1 MKLLKLFSLFTFSL
15 FLSASLFEVHAS
27 RGADLNQFQEIDME
41 GDLKDVSKGYNFSND
56 TVAPKKEA
64 AVTDRQVIPPPKA
77 KGRYPANTNFDP
89 SQTPA
94 YYVGPLIFLLA
105 IPLAFWILVSKKL
118 TKDENV
124 DQGKFYSKTIQF
136 KPYQTDYQKND
147 DNDEDDQFPKAS

>member
-1 MKLLKLFSLFTFSL
+1 MKILKLISFLTFSL
-15 FLSASLFEVHAS
+15 LLSAMFSNVHAS

-41 GDLKDVSKGYNFSND
+41 GELKEISKGYNFSNEP
-56 TVAPKKEA
+56 VPAKKSA
-64 AVTDRQVIPPPKA
+64 VVTDKQVIPPPKV
-77 KGRYPANTNFDP
+77 KGRYPANANFDP

-118 TKDENV
+118 TKDEKV

-147 DNDEDDQFPKAS
+147 DNDEDDQFPKAG